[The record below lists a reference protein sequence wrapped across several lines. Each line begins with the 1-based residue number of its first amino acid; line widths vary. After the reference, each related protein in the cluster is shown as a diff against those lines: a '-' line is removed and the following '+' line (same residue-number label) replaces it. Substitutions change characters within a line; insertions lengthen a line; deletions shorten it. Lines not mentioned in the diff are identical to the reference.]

1 MSKINIKNI
10 RYFNNINIVDNGKNV
25 VKSYIDD
32 KSLYSSS
39 VNSSNLK
46 M

>member
-1 MSKINIKNI
+1 MSKLNIKNI

-32 KSLYSSS
+32 DEYYKNKFYDEI
-39 VNSSNLK
+39 V
-46 M
+46 